1 MEYQI
6 YDTETKQLVIILVGM
21 EYLIYDTET
30 KQLCNHS
37 CKLRQLSYL
46 INTTG
51 ATSGGG
57 TANPSRAPMFTP
69 GF

>member
-1 MEYQI
+1 
-6 YDTETKQLVIILVGM
+6 VGM
-21 EYLIYDTET
+21 EYHIYDTET